1 MLASV
6 DIIYLSY
13 TRPDF
18 MQDGAKM
25 LVTKNPYQ
33 SPLDFKKPEI
43 MRGHVKRVAPDL
55 PPLCSSNDTVCGLL
69 KSLADQFLE
78 GTYNCKLP
86 PNLSGYL
93 YHIDSERMYSAGLNQ
108 KVCNRGTQKFKEE

>member
-1 MLASV
+1 
-6 DIIYLSY
+6 
-13 TRPDF
+13 
-18 MQDGAKM
+18 M

-33 SPLDFKKPEI
+33 SPFDFKKPEI

-55 PPLCSSNDTVCGLL
+55 PHLCSSNDTVCGLL
-69 KSLADQFLE
+69 KNLADEFLE

-93 YHIDSERMYSAGLNQ
+93 YHIDSERVYSAGLNQ
-108 KVCNRGTQKFKEE
+108 KVCNRGTLKFKEE